1 MLFISFIR
9 CAFTG
14 DGPINRDVKVG
25 DFALTTEV
33 SRSGQKK
40 FYYVVEVLEVLSDN
54 SYKCQWHKLRNQKNL
69 FVKLN
74 AKWNVQKKI

>member
-1 MLFISFIR
+1 MESLLLFISLIR
-9 CAFTG
+9 CAFNG
-14 DGPINRDVKVG
+14 DGPINRDMKVG

-54 SYKCQWHKLRNQKNL
+54 SYKCQWYELRNQK
-69 FVKLN
+69 
-74 AKWNVQKKI
+74 KIVCEIKC

>member
-1 MLFISFIR
+1 MKI
-9 CAFTG
+9 
-14 DGPINRDVKVG
+14 G
-25 DFALTTEV
+25 DFAPMTEV

-54 SYKCQWHKLRNQKNL
+54 SYKCQWYELRNQKNL
-69 FVKLN
+69 FMKLN